1 MMTRTLC
8 PAPAEGIVEVV
19 AGGTVVDVVDVVDP
33 AVVVDDRS
41 GPDAVVVHPA
51 RSTTAE
57 EARSSL
63 RIRIAT
69 PSHRIDAVARHRP
82 VTPAVPAR

>member
-1 MMTRTLC
+1 MTRTLC

-19 AGGTVVDVVDVVDP
+19 AGGTVVDVVDP
-33 AVVVDDRS
+33 AVVVYDRS

>member
-19 AGGTVVDVVDVVDP
+19 AGGTVVDVVDP